1 MSRIHKQ
8 VVSVQKATDG
18 ALSGVTL
25 AGSSSGVAIT
35 KHSAV
40 LATAIHANG
49 ITFNPI
55 YYTPEGTTV
64 AGTSTL
70 ISKAN
75 SPKYIPVRLHS
86 FTGLTGGDL
95 TFLA

>member
-18 ALSGVTL
+18 ANSGATL
-25 AGSSSGVAIT
+25 ASGSAAAAVT

-40 LATAIHANG
+40 LATALSAG
-49 ITFNPI
+49 GVTFNPI
-55 YYTPEGTTV
+55 YYTADGSTL
-64 AGTSTL
+64 AGTVTNV
-70 ISKAN
+70 KAN
-75 SPKYIPVRLHS
+75 SPLYIPARLHS

>member
-18 ALSGVTL
+18 SVSGVTL
-25 AGSSSGVAIT
+25 AGLTLANIT

-49 ITFNPI
+49 ITFSPI

-64 AGTSTL
+64 AGTTTL
-70 ISKAN
+70 IAKGD